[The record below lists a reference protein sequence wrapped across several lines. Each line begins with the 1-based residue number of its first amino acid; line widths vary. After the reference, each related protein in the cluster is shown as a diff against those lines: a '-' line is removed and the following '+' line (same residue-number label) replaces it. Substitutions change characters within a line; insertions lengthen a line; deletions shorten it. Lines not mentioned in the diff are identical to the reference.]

1 MKKILKQLLA
11 IVLAVSMV
19 LGCVPVSAAGSSS
32 ISRTKTYIMTKDH
45 LYWWYYLQD
54 GGADEKPLPVSQG
67 TLATKYATAVK
78 KGFTTFTYPPNSGEV
93 QGKVSTSNS
102 KVLTAKNNYGN
113 LNLSIKKA
121 GTATVSYTIRDYDK
135 NKKVKVKDTVKIYNY
150 TNPVKSFKIGK
161 KQLASKFKSSPF
173 CSTSKGLK
181 GKLSVTLNK
190 GWKLISIRQ
199 AASGSAPRLM
209 LNSLMGRK
217 VSKLSNG
224 KTVDIKKGAIQITV
238 YNTKQKYYSCIILG
252 QTPEGNRSDN
262 VQ

>member
-1 MKKILKQLLA
+1 MKRILKQLLVIA
-11 IVLAVSMV
+11 MAVCMV

-54 GGADEKPLPVSQG
+54 GSADEKPLPVSQG

-78 KGFTTFTYPPNSGEV
+78 KGFTTFTYPPNGDI

-102 KVLTAKNNYGN
+102 KVLTAKNSYGS

-121 GTATVSYTIRDYDK
+121 GTSVISYTIKDYDK
-135 NKKVKVKDTVKIYNY
+135 NAKVKVKDTVKVYNY

-173 CSTSKGLK
+173 CPTSKGLK

-190 GWKLISIRQ
+190 GWKLISVRQ

-209 LNSLMGRK
+209 LDSLMNRK

-224 KTVDIKKGAIQITV
+224 KTVDVKKGAIQITV

-252 QTPEGNRSDN
+252 QAPEGNLSDN